1 MAKTIETPAEIN
13 LDEVVEESAMAERI
27 KKAAQA
33 ELDKWDQEA
42 IERTQQ
48 AEEVEVEL

>member
-1 MAKTIETPAEIN
+1 
-13 LDEVVEESAMAERI
+13 MAERF
-27 KKAAQA
+27 KKSAQA

-48 AEEVEVEL
+48 AEEVEAEL

>member
-13 LDEVVEESAMAERI
+13 VDEVAERI

-42 IERTQQ
+42 IERTQL
-48 AEEVEVEL
+48 AEEVEAEL